1 MNNKKKKNML
11 PALAMAGPVSVWMIL
26 FVTIPMLYI
35 IYISFMSRG
44 VFGDVVYKFSTE
56 SYKTILNPT
65 YFKVILKSLKAAGI
79 TTILCL
85 LLGYPLAY
93 IIAHKPKDTAAKL
106 ITLIMIPFW
115 TNSLMRLNSW
125 LLLFQTSGPINNFLV
140 GTGVVKEPITFIYT
154 DGLVQRGQRPKR
166 HYCTVGAA
174 EYFLCLENREIPG
187 VFGVPG
193 VGLRADV
200 YHRHEIYILLHFY
213 HCRRLY
219 VLVCAQLS
227 KEKPA
232 LCASPVGCGGFG
244 GGIPELC
251 SHAAA

>member
-115 TNSLMRLNSW
+115 TNSLMRLNSCFCSRQVVRSTISLW
-125 LLLFQTSGPINNFLV
+125 EQALSRNRLHLFIQMGW
-140 GTGVVKEPITFIYT
+140 
-154 DGLVQRGQRPKR
+154 
-166 HYCTVGAA
+166 C
-174 EYFLCLENREIPG
+174 
-187 VFGVPG
+187 
-193 VGLRADV
+193 
-200 YHRHEIYILLHFY
+200 
-213 HCRRLY
+213 
-219 VLVCAQLS
+219 
-227 KEKPA
+227 
-232 LCASPVGCGGFG
+232 
-244 GGIPELC
+244 
-251 SHAAA
+251 

>member
-93 IIAHKPKDTAAKL
+93 IIAHKPKDTDYANHDPVLDEFIDAFEQLAAFVPDKWSDQQF
-106 ITLIMIPFW
+106 PCG
-115 TNSLMRLNSW
+115 NRHC
-125 LLLFQTSGPINNFLV
+125 Q
-140 GTGVVKEPITFIYT
+140 GTDYIY
-154 DGLVQRGQRPKR
+154 LYRWA
-166 HYCTVGAA
+166 GADRSD
-174 EYFLCLENREIPG
+174 Y
-187 VFGVPG
+187 
-193 VGLRADV
+193 
-200 YHRHEIYILLHFY
+200 
-213 HCRRLY
+213 
-219 VLVCAQLS
+219 Q
-227 KEKPA
+227 
-232 LCASPVGCGGFG
+232 
-244 GGIPELC
+244 
-251 SHAAA
+251 HAAICGASALQYH

>member
-44 VFGDVVYKFSTE
+44 VFCDVVYKFSTE

-65 YFKVILKSLKAAGI
+65 YFKVILMSLKAAGI

-154 DGLVQRGQRPKR
+154 DGLVLIRRP
-166 HYCTVGAA
+166 
-174 EYFLCLENREIPG
+174 
-187 VFGVPG
+187 
-193 VGLRADV
+193 
-200 YHRHEIYILLHFY
+200 
-213 HCRRLY
+213 
-219 VLVCAQLS
+219 
-227 KEKPA
+227 
-232 LCASPVGCGGFG
+232 GCQ
-244 GGIPELC
+244 C
-251 SHAAA
+251 SHYIYACDAANHISGYFFSDHPCIYPEPGYLHRY

>member
-106 ITLIMIPFW
+106 ITLIIIPFW
-115 TNSLMRLNSW
+115 TN
-125 LLLFQTSGPINNFLV
+125 
-140 GTGVVKEPITFIYT
+140 
-154 DGLVQRGQRPKR
+154 
-166 HYCTVGAA
+166 
-174 EYFLCLENREIPG
+174 
-187 VFGVPG
+187 
-193 VGLRADV
+193 
-200 YHRHEIYILLHFY
+200 
-213 HCRRLY
+213 
-219 VLVCAQLS
+219 
-227 KEKPA
+227 
-232 LCASPVGCGGFG
+232 
-244 GGIPELC
+244 
-251 SHAAA
+251 

>member
-93 IIAHKPKDTAAKL
+93 IIAHKPKAFEQLAAFVPDKWSDQQF
-106 ITLIMIPFW
+106 TCG
-115 TNSLMRLNSW
+115 NRHC
-125 LLLFQTSGPINNFLV
+125 Q
-140 GTGVVKEPITFIYT
+140 GTDYIY
-154 DGLVQRGQRPKR
+154 LYRW
-166 HYCTVGAA
+166 VGADRSD
-174 EYFLCLENREIPG
+174 Y
-187 VFGVPG
+187 
-193 VGLRADV
+193 
-200 YHRHEIYILLHFY
+200 
-213 HCRRLY
+213 
-219 VLVCAQLS
+219 Q
-227 KEKPA
+227 
-232 LCASPVGCGGFG
+232 
-244 GGIPELC
+244 
-251 SHAAA
+251 HAAICGASALQYH

>member
-115 TNSLMRLNSW
+115 TNSLMRLNSCCFCSRQVVRSTIYLW
-125 LLLFQTSGPINNFLV
+125 EQALSRNRLHLFIQMGW
-140 GTGVVKEPITFIYT
+140 
-154 DGLVQRGQRPKR
+154 
-166 HYCTVGAA
+166 C
-174 EYFLCLENREIPG
+174 
-187 VFGVPG
+187 
-193 VGLRADV
+193 
-200 YHRHEIYILLHFY
+200 
-213 HCRRLY
+213 
-219 VLVCAQLS
+219 
-227 KEKPA
+227 
-232 LCASPVGCGGFG
+232 
-244 GGIPELC
+244 
-251 SHAAA
+251 

>member
-93 IIAHKPKDTAAKL
+93 YADHDPVLDEFIDAFEQLAAFVPDKWSDQQF
-106 ITLIMIPFW
+106 PCG
-115 TNSLMRLNSW
+115 NRHC
-125 LLLFQTSGPINNFLV
+125 Q
-140 GTGVVKEPITFIYT
+140 GTDYIY
-154 DGLVQRGQRPKR
+154 LYRW
-166 HYCTVGAA
+166 VGADRSD
-174 EYFLCLENREIPG
+174 Y
-187 VFGVPG
+187 
-193 VGLRADV
+193 
-200 YHRHEIYILLHFY
+200 
-213 HCRRLY
+213 
-219 VLVCAQLS
+219 Q
-227 KEKPA
+227 
-232 LCASPVGCGGFG
+232 
-244 GGIPELC
+244 
-251 SHAAA
+251 HAAICGASALQYH

>member
-140 GTGVVKEPITFIYT
+140 GTGIVKEPITFIYT
-154 DGLVQRGQRPKR
+154 DGLVLIGLITNMLPFAVLPLYSTIEKLDKSLIEASADLGASAATTFMRVTLPITFPGIFSAIILVFIPSLGI
-166 HYCTVGAA
+166 YTV
-174 EYFLCLENREIPG
+174 
-187 VFGVPG
+187 
-193 VGLRADV
+193 
-200 YHRHEIYILLHFY
+200 
-213 HCRRLY
+213 
-219 VLVCAQLS
+219 S
-227 KEKPA
+227 
-232 LCASPVGCGGFG
+232 
-244 GGIPELC
+244 C
-251 SHAAA
+251 SL